1 MLTVGIIGA
10 TGYVGA
16 ELVRLL
22 SRHPNVKKLIL
33 SSVSFEG
40 QNIQDIY
47 PNLFEILST
56 KTDGKLVSADEVMI
70 DSDIIFTALPHGI
83 AETYAFQTKKSGKK
97 LIDMSADFRFG
108 DDEETFKKWYK
119 NDWKHPEIHTDSVYG
134 LPEMNRELIKTASVV
149 GNPGCYVTA
158 TTLALLPAIKKDII
172 NETLIVADCKS
183 GTTGTGREPSSTNNF
198 SETGESCS
206 AYGIGSHRHTPEI
219 ERNLAALAGKQVSV
233 VFTPHLIP
241 MSRGILATV
250 YAPLCDEFRKDK
262 TIEEIENEVRFMYEE
277 SYKDEP
283 FVRVLKKGILPKTK
297 NVRFTNMCDMSIHI
311 VNNGTMLQ
319 VVSVL
324 DNMLKGAS
332 GQAVH
337 SMNLLFGFEETAGL
351 DLIPAAF

>member
-1 MLTVGIIGA
+1 MITVGIIGA

-22 SRHPNVKKLIL
+22 VRHPGVKKLVL

-40 QNIQDIY
+40 QNIEDVY
-47 PNLFEILST
+47 PNLCNMLSS
-56 KTDGKLVSADEVMI
+56 KTDGKLVHADLVMQE
-70 DSDIIFTALPHGI
+70 SDLIFTALPHGV
-83 AETYAFQTKKSGKK
+83 AETYAFEAKKQGKK
-97 LIDMSADFRFG
+97 LIDMSADFRFD
-108 DDEETFKKWYK
+108 DDEATFKKWYK
-119 NDWKHPEIHTDSVYG
+119 NDWKHPEIHTESVYG
-134 LPEMNRELIKTASVV
+134 LPEMNREDIKKASII

-158 TTLALLPAIKKDII
+158 TTLALLPAIKEKIV
-172 NETLIVADCKS
+172 NEKLIVADCKS
-183 GTTGTGREPSSTNNF
+183 GTTGTGREPSGTNNF
-198 SETGESCS
+198 SESGESCS
-206 AYGIGSHRHTPEI
+206 AYGIGAHRHTPEI
-219 ERNLAALAGKQVSV
+219 ARNLTKAAGEDVNV
-233 VFTPHLIP
+233 VFTPHLLP

-250 YAPLCDEFRKDK
+250 YASLSENFAKGK
-262 TIEEIENEVRFMYEE
+262 SAEELETEVRSTYEKA
-277 SYKDEP
+277 YKEEP
-283 FVRVLKKGILPKTK
+283 FVRLLPKGILAKTK

-337 SMNLLFGFEETAGL
+337 SMNLMFGFEETAGL

>member
-1 MLTVGIIGA
+1 MIRVGIIGA

-22 SRHPNVKKLIL
+22 ARHPNVKKLLL

-40 QNIQDIY
+40 QNIQDVY
-47 PNLFEILST
+47 PNLFGIIGK
-56 KTDGKLVSADEVMI
+56 KTNGILVSADEVMSG
-70 DSDIIFTALPHGI
+70 SDIIFTALPHGI
-83 AETYAFQTKKSGKK
+83 AESYAVQAKNAGKK
-97 LIDMSADFRFG
+97 LIDMSADFRFD

-119 NDWKHPEIHTDSVYG
+119 NDWKHPEIHTESVYG
-134 LPEMNRELIKTASVV
+134 MSEMNREKIKKASIV

-158 TTLALLPAIKKDII
+158 TTLALLPAIKNKMISLD
-172 NETLIVADCKS
+172 LIVADCKS

-198 SETGESCS
+198 SESGESCS
-206 AYGIGSHRHTPEI
+206 AYGIGAHRHTPEI
-219 ERNLAALAGKQVSV
+219 ERNLTTISGKKVNV
-233 VFTPHLIP
+233 VFTPHLLP

-250 YAPLCDEFRKDK
+250 YAPLCDDFMEGK
-262 TIEEIENEVRFMYEE
+262 TLEDIEKEVRTLYE
-277 SYKDEP
+277 STYKDEP
-283 FVRVLKKGILPKTK
+283 FVRVLPKGILAKTK
-297 NVRFTNMCDMSIHI
+297 NVRFTNMCDMSVHI

-332 GQAVH
+332 GQAVQ
-337 SMNLLFGFEETAGL
+337 SMNLMYGFEETAGL